1 MNTSIYKIYQGE
13 DFDIFLNGKNSN
25 NESVDISDID
35 ISIGFINTALNKI
48 EISSQNNELE
58 ITRPSKNS
66 IKIAVS
72 NAITKILPCGDYVIS
87 FVLTKNN
94 KRVIE
99 EIYLLKVLNSLIGR
113 Q

>member
-1 MNTSIYKIYQGE
+1 MSTHIYEIYQGE
-13 DFDIFLNGKNSN
+13 DLEILLNGKNSN

-35 ISIGFINTALNKI
+35 LSVAFINTALNKI
-48 EISSQNNELE
+48 EISSKHDPLE
-58 ITRPSKNS
+58 ITRPSQSS

-72 NAITKILPCGDYVIS
+72 NAITKKLPCADYILS
-87 FVLTKNN
+87 FVLTKDN

-113 Q
+113 E